1 MAAAQ
6 RQSHLPLGPAPKP
19 ALAGLLLQKKSR
31 IAAERDPHKRAAFTE
46 AIKQVDSKDLVFLD
60 ECGFSLAL
68 HLLFGWGPIKER
80 LVEAV
85 PAQRGIN
92 LSVLGAF
99 DAQGMVAI
107 TRKQGAMKRADV
119 EAFLR
124 EDLLPRLLPGCVLV
138 LDNAR
143 IHHGGEIEKIVL
155 EAGCSLLYLPP
166 YSPDFSPIE
175 LAWGWIKRFVRRLCA
190 RDPLSREAA
199 IEKAVAALPAA
210 FAPGWFRK
218 CGYGLS

>member
-1 MAAAQ
+1 V
-6 RQSHLPLGPAPKP
+6 
-19 ALAGLLLQKKSR
+19 
-31 IAAERDPHKRAAFTE
+31 DP
-46 AIKQVDSKDLVFLD
+46 KDLVFLD

-68 HLLFGWGPIKER
+68 HLLYGWGPMKER

-85 PAQRGIN
+85 PAQRGVN

-99 DAQGMVAI
+99 DAEAMVAI
-107 TRKQGAMKRADV
+107 TSKEGAMKRVDV

-124 EDLLPRLLPGCVLV
+124 EDLLPRLLPGSVLV

-143 IHHGGEIEKIVL
+143 VHHGGDIEKIAL

-175 LAWGWIKRFVRRLCA
+175 LAWGWIKRFARRLCP
-190 RDPLSREAA
+190 RDAISREAA
-199 IEKAVAALPAA
+199 VEKAFASLPAE
-210 FAPGWFRK
+210 FATGWFSK
-218 CGYGLS
+218 CGYSLC